1 MATLSTKTYQVNTST
16 QTILIHSGFILIGL
30 SYLFYLLPNWYSNN
44 QFHPWAPAI
53 LAGIDVITMYVFFF
67 LIRYFNKSKIFV
79 FSLALLASCI
89 FLYYSAGL
97 NMIRNFPTVLK
108 FSEVSIWF
116 SKSWILATIP
126 RLIIILVASFA
137 YYILLNLKFFID
149 LINKYFNL
157 EIVINAVL
165 TLGLLFYKTP
175 NYRESD
181 FMETMMIKLLL
192 ITLFYAHAFLISPLL
207 LITKK
212 YKRFTIWLVVSYIL
226 CISVFLIPIYYKGV
240 INSFDDFLRFL
251 TNLTIVLTICTALGL
266 LYGFIRFLIIKRFKK
281 TQKALGNTTSELLL
295 LKSQV
300 NPHFLFNTLNTLYA
314 TALEEKA
321 TVTASATAKLA
332 NLVRYMQQD
341 MQQEF
346 IPLEREAGYVSDYIN
361 IQKLRI
367 ASPLEVNT
375 VFEDLNDT
383 QISPGLLIPFVENAF
398 KYGIDPDR
406 NSRIDSILRV
416 QENTIYFR
424 CENEYNINHTTYYR
438 EKGFGIGIKN
448 TRERLDL
455 IYPKK
460 YQLDV
465 EKTENLFTVTL
476 KINTL

>member
-1 MATLSTKTYQVNTST
+1 ME
-16 QTILIHSGFILIGL
+16 IL
-30 SYLFYLLPNWYSNN
+30 
-44 QFHPWAPAI
+44 
-53 LAGIDVITMYVFFF
+53 
-67 LIRYFNKSKIFV
+67 
-79 FSLALLASCI
+79 
-89 FLYYSAGL
+89 
-97 NMIRNFPTVLK
+97 
-108 FSEVSIWF
+108 
-116 SKSWILATIP
+116 
-126 RLIIILVASFA
+126 
-137 YYILLNLKFFID
+137 
-149 LINKYFNL
+149 
-157 EIVINAVL
+157 
-165 TLGLLFYKTP
+165 
-175 NYRESD
+175 
-181 FMETMMIKLLL
+181 MIKFLL

-207 LITKK
+207 LKSKK
-212 YKRFTIWLVVSYIL
+212 YTRFTIWLVVSYIL
-226 CISVFLIPIYYKGV
+226 CISLFLTHIYYKGI
-240 INSFDDFLRFL
+240 INSLDDLLRFL
-251 TNLTIVLTICTALGL
+251 TSLTIVITICIALGL
-266 LYGFIRFLIIKRFKK
+266 LYGFIRFVIIKRFKK
-281 TQKALGNTTSELLL
+281 TETALGNTTSELLL

-314 TALEEKA
+314 TALEENA
-321 TVTASATAKLA
+321 TVTASSTAKLA

-367 ASPLEVNT
+367 ASPLEVST
-375 VFEDLNDT
+375 AFEDLEET

-406 NSRIDSILRV
+406 ISRIDSILRV

-424 CENEYNINHTTYYR
+424 CENDYNPNHTTYYR

-465 EKTENLFTVTL
+465 EKTDTLFTVIL